1 MTISQSYITNQLKRV
16 AAQFFPDLFT
26 KNEQQACN
34 EAFVVFS
41 VALILDKPME
51 EVAASMYIAGS
62 EDGGVD
68 AIFLDTMDKKPVLHI
83 FQCKNTAKVSANS
96 LEKFEDN
103 FKKVFIDGDKEKAHA
118 GHLMLFLDKI
128 GYWKIAETKI
138 ITKNLYYVF
147 NGDKRNNDTKVPI
160 DAANSS
166 KIEYW
171 DSSNLYDRA
180 LQHITEDNRRPVKF
194 TFKPENSNIFSKEK
208 GGKQALVSFRIVNT
222 GSASFRMSAYELC
235 RLLDNE
241 KKANETIN
249 TLFSSNIRG
258 FLGRDNFTNS
268 RILSTLR
275 DDKLKDYF
283 AFLNNG
289 ITIICS
295 KMRLPDDM
303 QSGIYLI
310 ETENPLIINGLQT
323 TNVIYQE
330 YLNGTDLGGVY
341 VTVRLYE
348 TDEPD
353 LIDLI
358 TDATNTQ
365 SSIDF
370 RDKISNKPFLKR
382 LKAFFAER
390 KVALITK
397 RGEAF
402 QNFYHENAFDYNIES
417 DKALQIWFDLFVRKA
432 DYYFWD
438 NNLNI
443 MKELYEAES
452 NPEHL
457 LYDLL
462 NDKFENIASQAFFAN
477 RFFVELKKINI
488 EGYNSIRDIDE
499 QRLFETDLLLYLIKN
514 NIIDKDDMFEQIK
527 TIIQSAV
534 DTKKY
539 TEQTYTYYDED
550 TKKEVEAVYD
560 SAHFNTQALD
570 ERYPDFSKSKLD
582 TISELE
588 NLYIPI

>member
-1 MTISQSYITNQLKRV
+1 MNIYQTYISNQLKRV
-16 AAQFFPDLFT
+16 AQQFYPDLYAKSET
-26 KNEQQACN
+26 QACN

-51 EVAASMYIAGS
+51 DVAATMYIAGS

-68 AIFLDTMDKKPVLHI
+68 ALFLDTIDKKPVLHI
-83 FQCKNTAKVSANS
+83 FQCKNTEKVSANS

-103 FKKVFIDGDKEKAHA
+103 FKKVFIDGDKAKAHA
-118 GHLMLFLDKI
+118 SHLMLFLNKI
-128 GYWKIAETKI
+128 GYWKISETKI

-147 NGDKRNNDTKVPI
+147 NGNKNNNDTKVPI
-160 DAANSS
+160 NAANSS

-171 DSSNLYDRA
+171 DSSNLYERA
-180 LQHITEDNRRPVKF
+180 LQHITEDSRRPVKF
-194 TFKPENSNIFSKEK
+194 TFKPENSNIFPKEK

-222 GSASFRMSAYELC
+222 GSANFRMSAYELC

-241 KKANETIN
+241 KKVNETIN

-341 VTVRLYE
+341 LTVRLYE
-348 TDEPD
+348 TDEPN

-382 LKAFFAER
+382 LKAFFAIR

-402 QNFYHENAFDYNIES
+402 QNFYHENAFEFNIES
-417 DKALQIWFDLFVRKA
+417 DRALVIWYLSFMTSFSDN
-432 DYYFWD
+432 DYYYLYERDKDF
-438 NNLNI
+438 

-452 NPEHL
+452 NTEHPF
-457 LYDLL
+457 YDLL
-462 NDKFENIASQAFFAN
+462 NDKFENFARQVLFASQFQILLKHSKLHYGEESQHFLEDCVFSFLIQNEIYEKNEIVTTIEKIVKHIEKTSTTTTDYN
-477 RFFVELKKINI
+477 RNWIDSDTNEGIEYEVIHIN
-488 EGYNSIRDIDE
+488 Y
-499 QRLFETDLLLYLIKN
+499 
-514 NIIDKDDMFEQIK
+514 
-527 TIIQSAV
+527 
-534 DTKKY
+534 
-539 TEQTYTYYDED
+539 
-550 TKKEVEAVYD
+550 
-560 SAHFNTQALD
+560 QALD
-570 ERYPDFSKSKLD
+570 EFYPNFSKPKPFTL
-582 TISELE
+582 SELK